1 MAFRRVLI
9 TGGAGLV
16 GSHIADQLIG
26 DGVSEVLVL
35 DNFTRGRRDNLQPAM
50 SNGRVTIVEG
60 DIRDRALLNEL
71 MQSVDVVFHQAA
83 IRITQCAEDPRLAVE
98 VLVDGTFNVVEAA
111 VKADVRKVVAA
122 SSASVYGLADE
133 FPTRESHHP
142 YHNRTLYGAAKAFN
156 EGLLRSMFDM
166 YGLQY
171 VALRYFNIY
180 GPRMDVF
187 GVYTEVL
194 VRWMERITRGEPP
207 LILGDGKQTMDF
219 VYIEDVARANLLAAK
234 AAVTDRVFNIASGRE
249 VSLTELAET
258 LLKVMGSSLRPEYG
272 PARKVNPVERRLAD
286 VAQAKEALGFV
297 AHVSLE
303 EGLRR
308 LVKWWQTSLITAT
321 R

>member
-1 MAFRRVLI
+1 
-9 TGGAGLV
+9 
-16 GSHIADQLIG
+16 
-26 DGVSEVLVL
+26 
-35 DNFTRGRRDNLQPAM
+35 
-50 SNGRVTIVEG
+50 
-60 DIRDRALLNEL
+60 
-71 MQSVDVVFHQAA
+71 
-83 IRITQCAEDPRLAVE
+83 
-98 VLVDGTFNVVEAA
+98 
-111 VKADVRKVVAA
+111 
-122 SSASVYGLADE
+122 
-133 FPTRESHHP
+133 
-142 YHNRTLYGAAKAFN
+142 
-156 EGLLRSMFDM
+156 M

-194 VRWMERITRGEPP
+194 VRWMERIARGEAP

-234 AAVTDRVFNIASGRE
+234 AAVTDSVFNIASGRE
-249 VSLTELAET
+249 VSLTELADT

-286 VAQAKEALGFV
+286 VTQAKEALGFV

-308 LVKWWQTSLITAT
+308 LVTWWQASLITAS